1 MVARMQCHYA
11 LDELVSLIQPWIL
24 DLVLPERDACDTD

>member
-1 MVARMQCHYA
+1 MVS
-11 LDELVSLIQPWIL
+11 LDEFVSLIQAWIL